1 VTSQAEH
8 EAVRARGK
16 KSPLVKKLYEYRALY
31 VMLIPA
37 LVILLLMNY
46 LPMFGAL
53 IAFKEIDYSLGIIR
67 SPWIGFKNFEFLFAS
82 ASAWP
87 IVRNTLGYNITFIVT
102 GPVVSV
108 TLAILLNELTN
119 RRTAKVYQTLII
131 MPHFIS
137 MVVVSYLVYAFLAHQ
152 SGFVNSNIVPLFGGE
167 GVKWYYEPAYWPFL
181 LFFVHGWKHW
191 GYGTVIYLATMA
203 GFDQQLYEAAA
214 IDGASR
220 LRQVVHIT
228 VPLLTPIIIML
239 FILSL
244 GRIFNSDFGLFYQVP
259 RNSGPLHPVTQT
271 LDVFT
276 YRALMQLG
284 DLGMAS
290 AAAFF
295 QSVVGFFT
303 ILTANLVVRKMNPER
318 AMF

>member
-1 VTSQAEH
+1 MKREVA
-8 EAVRARGK
+8 
-16 KSPLVKKLYEYRALY
+16 KKLHEYRALY
-31 VMLIPA
+31 VMLVPA
-37 LVILLLMNY
+37 FVVLLLMNY
-46 LPMFGAL
+46 LPMFGAV
-53 IAFKEIDYSLGIIR
+53 IAFKEIDYALGILR
-67 SPWIGFKNFEFLFAS
+67 SPWVGLKNFEFLFAS
-82 ASAWP
+82 DDAWI
-87 IVRNTLGYNITFIVT
+87 IVRNTLGYNILFIIT
-102 GPVVSV
+102 GPMVSV

-119 RRTAKVYQTLII
+119 RLGAKVYQTLII

-152 SGFVNSNIVPLFGGE
+152 SGFLNKVILPALGLE
-167 GVKWYYEPAYWPFL
+167 GVKWYYEARYWPVL
-181 LFFVHGWKHW
+181 LFLVHGWKHW

-203 GFDQQLYEAAA
+203 GFDQELYEAAA

-220 LRQVVHIT
+220 LRQIWHIT

-259 RNSGPLHPVTQT
+259 RSSGPLHPVTQT

-303 ILTANLVVRKMNPER
+303 ILSANLVVRKMNPER